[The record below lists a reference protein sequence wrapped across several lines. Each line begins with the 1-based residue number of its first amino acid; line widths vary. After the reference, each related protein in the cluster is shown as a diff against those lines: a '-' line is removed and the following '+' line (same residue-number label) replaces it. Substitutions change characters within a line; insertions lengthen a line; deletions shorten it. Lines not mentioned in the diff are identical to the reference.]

1 MSSSI
6 VTWTG
11 HRSAKERAA
20 MAWGAGHG
28 ERIAEQEQ
36 QRHERLMAAI
46 RKLKVA
52 EHEDRAAREE
62 PRDMYRWRKA
72 YEGHLKK
79 QLRDTCRTCLGTG
92 EITVS
97 DGHGCV
103 DFDECPRC
111 SWFEPYV
118 DDYPTEDDEVGVAF

>member
-11 HRSAKERAA
+11 HRSAKERASQ
-20 MAWGAGHG
+20 AWGAAHG
-28 ERIAEQEQ
+28 DRIAEQEQ

-46 RKLKVA
+46 RKLEKA
-52 EHEDRAAREE
+52 EHADRVAREE

-72 YEGHLKK
+72 HNAHLKK
-79 QLRDTCRTCLGTG
+79 QLRDTCHMCKGTG

-103 DFDECPRC
+103 DFDMCPRC
-111 SWFEPYV
+111 SWFEPYA
-118 DDYPTEDDEVGVAF
+118 DDYPTADEAMEIPF